1 MGQCFKSLV
10 PSGMGGLTM
19 NKFQLRPYQETMVS
33 EILGSLSQHDSV
45 VGQLPT
51 GGGKTIILS
60 AIAHEFI
67 NRGEN
72 VCLLSHRDELVNQGA
87 AKLEAISGQPVGII
101 KSGYPDDGDRLIQSA
116 SVQTLVRRLHLY
128 PPDRFGVI
136 IIDEA
141 HHTAATTYR
150 KTLNHF
156 PTAYVLGFTATPCR
170 GDGAGL
176 DDLFSHMVTGPS
188 IKQLIEAGHLSPYKY
203 LAAENSMVV
212 KGATVS
218 RGDYTSKSLARLNPR
233 DQLAADLVSSYRKH
247 CDGLRCLIFA
257 IDRDYSKAIAAM
269 YQAAGIAAIHLD
281 GETPSEV
288 RKAAL
293 EAFQAGEIKVV
304 SNVGLFTEGTDL
316 PAIEALQMARPT
328 KSLGLFLQM
337 VGRVLRPAPEKSEAL
352 IIDHGGN
359 WERHGLPCGD
369 RTWTLEGI
377 QKPKRAKRLVK
388 NAEGEIIEWEPVELI
403 QTNVTTREI
412 TTDSMA
418 IAPELDGFW
427 KMALD
432 ELLEEREAMGYQKG
446 WVGYRLKD
454 LNAPLEVWRAAA
466 SELGYKPGWAWYKWR
481 ESRAA

>member
-1 MGQCFKSLV
+1 M
-10 PSGMGGLTM
+10 M
-19 NKFQLRPYQETMVS
+19 NKFQLRPYQENMVS
-33 EILGSLSQHDSV
+33 EILGSLAQHDSV
-45 VGQLPT
+45 IGQLPT

-67 NRGEN
+67 KRGEN

-101 KSGYPDDGDRLIQSA
+101 KANYPDDGDRLIQSA
-116 SVQTLVRRLHLY
+116 SVQSLVRRLHKY
-128 PPDRFGVI
+128 PADRFGAI
-136 IIDEA
+136 IVDEA
-141 HHTAATTYR
+141 HHATAKTYR
-150 KTLNHF
+150 KTLDYF
-156 PTAYVLGFTATPCR
+156 QGAYTLGFTATPCR

-176 DDLFSHMVTGPS
+176 DDLFSHMVCGPS
-188 IKQLIEAGHLSPYKY
+188 IKQLIEAGHLSPYRY

-212 KGATVS
+212 KGAKT
-218 RGDYTSKSLARLNPR
+218 RGGDYTSKSLARLNPR
-233 DQLAADLVSSYRKH
+233 DQLAADLVSSYRQH

-257 IDRDYSKAIAAM
+257 IDRDYSRAIAAM
-269 YQAAGIAAIHLD
+269 YQAAGIPAIHLD
-281 GETPSEV
+281 GDTPSEV

-293 EAFQAGEIKVV
+293 ESFQAGEIKVV

-337 VGRVLRPAPEKSEAL
+337 VGRVLRPAPGKTEAI

-369 RTWTLEGI
+369 RTWTLEGVA
-377 QKPKRAKRLVK
+377 KPKRAKRLVK

-412 TTDSMA
+412 IPGATVT
-418 IAPELDGFW
+418 PELDGFW

-432 ELLEEREAMGYQKG
+432 ELLKEREAMGYQKG

-454 LNAPLEVWRAAA
+454 INAPLEVWRAAA

>member
-1 MGQCFKSLV
+1 MS
-10 PSGMGGLTM
+10 
-19 NKFQLRPYQETMVS
+19 KFQLRPYQETMVS
-33 EILGSLSQHDSV
+33 EILGSLAQHNSV

-51 GGGKTIILS
+51 GGGKTMIFS
-60 AIAHEFI
+60 AITHEFI
-67 NRGEN
+67 KRNED
-72 VCLLSHRDELVNQGA
+72 VLLLSHREELVNQGA
-87 AKLEAISGQPVGII
+87 GKLEFVSGKPVGII
-101 KSGYPDDGDRLIQSA
+101 KAGYPDHGDRLIQSA
-116 SVQTLVRRLHLY
+116 SVQSLVRRLHRY
-128 PPDRFGVI
+128 PPDRFGAI
-136 IIDEA
+136 IVDEC
-141 HHTAATTYR
+141 HHATAKTYR
-150 KTLNHF
+150 KTLDYF
-156 PTAYVLGFTATPCR
+156 QGAYTLGFTATPCR

-176 DDLFSHMVTGPS
+176 GDLFSHMVTGPT
-188 IKQLIEAGHLSPYKY
+188 IRELIEAGYLSPYKY
-203 LAAENSMVV
+203 LAAEKSMVV
-212 KGATVS
+212 RGAKVR

-233 DQLAADLVSSYRKH
+233 DQLAADLVSSYCQH

-269 YQAAGIAAIHLD
+269 YQAAGIPAIHLD

-337 VGRVLRPAPEKSEAL
+337 VGRVLRPAPGKDEAL

-369 RTWTLEGI
+369 RTWTLEGV

-388 NAEGEIIEWEPVELI
+388 NAEGEIVEWEPIEIV
-403 QTNVTTREI
+403 QTTVTTREI
-412 TTDSMA
+412 QPGNVDHGLQGRS
-418 IAPELDGFW
+418 PELDGFW

-432 ELLEEREAMGYQKG
+432 ELLEEREARGYQKG

-454 LNAPLEVWRAAA
+454 LNAPLGVWKAAA